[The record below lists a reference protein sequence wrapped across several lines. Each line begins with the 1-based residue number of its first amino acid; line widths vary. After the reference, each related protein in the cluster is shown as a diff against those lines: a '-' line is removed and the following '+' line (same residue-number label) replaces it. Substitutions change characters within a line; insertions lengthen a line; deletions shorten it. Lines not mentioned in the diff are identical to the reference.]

1 MSEHP
6 AEGCP
11 NVPKSLFR
19 TVRLTTTGEKKY
31 HTRTKKRKKEAIFST
46 FLHTFVTIEK

>member
-1 MSEHP
+1 M
-6 AEGCP
+6 
-11 NVPKSLFR
+11 PKSLFR
-19 TVRLTTTGEKKY
+19 TARLTTTEEKKY